1 MDFISFI
8 EFAKVAYHLYL
19 SETLTE
25 YEMIEYLWDAE
36 ADVVSYSVEEIIMNY
51 SEVGDVL
58 SSRITINPNL
68 EVEVETNFDF

>member
-36 ADVVSYSVEEIIMNY
+36 ADVVSYSVEEIIINY
-51 SEVGDVL
+51 SEVGDIL